1 MWLSSFPITI
11 KKIVLYPL
19 IDLDTLAKKSIDH
32 IYKGLFLGFLFYSIG
47 LYVYTYARAI
57 LF

>member
-1 MWLSSFPITI
+1 MWLSSFPITV
-11 KKIVLYPL
+11 KKIVLT
-19 IDLDTLAKKSIDH
+19 DLDTLAKKSIDH
-32 IYKGLFLGFLFYSIG
+32 IYKGLFLGFLFYCIG